1 MAVYFYETLARHSPR
16 HRRGEL
22 SVCSSQ
28 LPAPSSQFP
37 VWPFPQVTSLPVC
50 WLDVWLVVR
59 QLSDL
64 YVLFNIIMA
73 GRFAAGTRCPVDS
86 VDSMDSIAS
95 MPQLLVPPVGC
106 AKCEKL
112 STLQAAQ
119 STSSSHIPR
128 ASCSALR
135 VRVPVRVHVHVHVP
149 SPCTCPV
156 SPVHVHVPCPCGWQ

>member
-1 MAVYFYETLARHSPR
+1 MKPSPIPSPVAEEESFQLA
-16 HRRGEL
+16 
-22 SVCSSQ
+22 
-28 LPAPSSQFP
+28 APSSQLP

-73 GRFAAGTRCPVDS
+73 GRFAAGTRCP
-86 VDSMDSIAS
+86 MDS

-112 STLQAAQ
+112 STLQAAPVLA
-119 STSSSHIPR
+119 TSSSHIPR
-128 ASCSALR
+128 ASCSAFR
-135 VRVPVRVHVHVHVP
+135 VRVHVHVP

-156 SPVHVHVPCPCGWQ
+156 SPVHVHVHVHVPCPCGWQ

>member
-1 MAVYFYETLARHSPR
+1 MAVYFYETLAHHSPR
-16 HRRGEL
+16 CRRGEL
-22 SVCSSQ
+22 SVGSSSSQ
-28 LPAPSSQFP
+28 LP

-73 GRFAAGTRCPVDS
+73 GRFAAGTRCP
-86 VDSMDSIAS
+86 MDS

-112 STLQAAQ
+112 STLQAAPVLA
-119 STSSSHIPR
+119 TSSSHIPR
-128 ASCSALR
+128 ASCSAF
-135 VRVPVRVHVHVHVP
+135 RVHVHVHVP

-156 SPVHVHVPCPCGWQ
+156 SPVHVHVHVHVPCPCGWQ

>member
-1 MAVYFYETLARHSPR
+1 MKPSPVPASVAEEESFQLA
-16 HRRGEL
+16 
-22 SVCSSQ
+22 
-28 LPAPSSQFP
+28 APSSQLP

-73 GRFAAGTRCPVDS
+73 GRFAAGTRCP
-86 VDSMDSIAS
+86 MDS

-112 STLQAAQ
+112 STLQAAPVDVLVPH
-119 STSSSHIPR
+119 ST
-128 ASCSALR
+128 CFLLR
-135 VRVPVRVHVHVHVP
+135 VPCP
-149 SPCTCPV
+149 CPCTCPV
-156 SPVHVHVPCPCGWQ
+156 SMYMSRVPCPCPCPCPCSVSMWLAIIVKECGL